1 MQYGHF
7 DDKKREYVIETPQTP
22 YPWINYLGSEK
33 YFAMMSQT
41 SGGYSF
47 YQDARLR
54 RITRWR
60 YNNVPVDMGGRYFY
74 IRHDDG
80 DIWTPS
86 FMPMRSELQAYECRH
101 GLDYTRITSR
111 RNDLECSQL
120 SFVPTGV
127 DGEIHRLTLTNH
139 ADTAQSFK
147 VFSFIEFCLWDA
159 LDDQTNFQRNLSL
172 AEMEIVGS
180 AIYHKTEYRERRNHY
195 AFYWTDADI
204 VGFDTDRDTFL
215 GMYRGFGDARV
226 PKSGQPGNSI
236 ASGWSPI
243 ASHAVE
249 VSLQPGESR
258 DITFLLAYV
267 ENPEDEKWEAPG
279 VINKSRAEALQ
290 SRFAKP
296 GAVDEAFAELRAK
309 WDRILSVMSV
319 EMDDEKFG
327 RMVNI
332 WNPRQVMATF
342 NLSRSAS
349 YFESGIGRGMGF
361 RDSNQDL
368 LGFVQFDAERSRERL
383 LDLAATQF
391 EDGGS
396 YHQFQPLTKRGNDA
410 SGTNFNDD
418 PMWMILAAAN
428 YIKETGDFD
437 VLDVDVPFNNNPETS
452 GTLLEHLKRSFYHV
466 VGNRGPHGLPLIGRA
481 DWNDCLNLNSGST
494 EPGESF
500 QTGPNRRDGKTAE
513 SVLIAGLFC
522 AIGPEYA
529 ELCRR
534 KGLVSDAEAAEKALA
549 DMRDA
554 VMQHGW
560 DGKWFTRAYDA
571 DGGKVGSTQCEEGK
585 IFIEPQGF
593 CVMGG
598 LGVDDGRAVQALD
611 SAAEYLDSDH
621 GMVLLQPAYT
631 KFNPKLGEIS
641 TYPPGYKENAG
652 IFCHNN
658 PWIIIAETVVGRGDR
673 AFDLYRKI
681 APAYR
686 EEISDIHRMEPYV
699 FAQMIAGKDAPRHGE
714 AKNSWLTGCA
724 AWTYL
729 AATQYI
735 LGIRPD
741 YDGLRVDPCVPS
753 DWKHFT
759 VTRKFRGCEITI
771 EVDNS
776 SGVMKGVSSL
786 EIDGKTI
793 DGNIIPADAL
803 ASPKLNVKAIM
814 S

>member
-1 MQYGHF
+1 MQFGHF
-7 DDKKREYVIETPQTP
+7 DDKNREYVIETPETP

-74 IRHDDG
+74 IRHDAG
-80 DIWTPS
+80 DTWTPS
-86 FMPMRSELQAYECRH
+86 FMPMRSKLQSYECRH

-111 RNDLECSQL
+111 RNNLECCQL
-120 SFVPTGV
+120 SFVPIGV

-139 ADTAQSFK
+139 ADKAQPFN

-172 AEMEIVGS
+172 AEMEVVGS
-180 AIYHKTEYRERRNHY
+180 AIYHKTEYRERRNHF

-204 VGFDTDRDTFL
+204 VGFDTDRDAFL
-215 GMYRGFGDARV
+215 GMYHGFDDPQV
-226 PKSGQPGNSI
+226 PMSGQPGNSI

-243 ASHAVE
+243 ASHAVK
-249 VSLQPGESR
+249 VNLQPGESR

-267 ENPEDEKWEAPG
+267 ENPEDDKWEAPG
-279 VINKSRAEALQ
+279 IINKSRAEALQ
-290 SRFAKP
+290 ARFAQS
-296 GAVDEAFAELRAK
+296 GAVDEAFEKLRAK
-309 WDRILSVMSV
+309 WDTTLSVMSV
-319 EMDDEKFG
+319 DMADKKFS

-368 LGFVQFDAERSRERL
+368 LGFVQFDSQRSRERL

-410 SGTNFNDD
+410 SGSNFNDD
-418 PMWMILAAAN
+418 PMWMILAAAA
-428 YIKETGDFD
+428 YVKETGDFD
-437 VLDVDVPFNNNPETS
+437 VLDVDVPFNNTPETS
-452 GTLLEHLKRSFYHV
+452 ATLLEHLKRSFYHAV
-466 VGNRGPHGLPLIGRA
+466 NNRGPHRLPLIGRA

-534 KGLVSDAEAAEKALA
+534 KGLDSDAEAAEKALA

-560 DGKWFTRAYDA
+560 DGKWFMRAYDA
-571 DGGKVGSTQCEEGK
+571 DGGKVGSNECEEGK

-593 CVMGG
+593 CVMAG
-598 LGVDDGRAVQALD
+598 LGVDDGRAIQALD
-611 SAAEYLDSDH
+611 SAAEHLDSEH
-621 GMVLLQPAYT
+621 GMVLVQPAYT
-631 KFNPKLGEIS
+631 RFDPKLGEIS

-658 PWIIIAETVVGRGDR
+658 PWVIIAETIMGRGDR

-686 EEISDIHRMEPYV
+686 EEISEIHRMEPYV

-724 AWTYL
+724 AWTYI

-735 LGIRPD
+735 LGIRPE
-741 YDGLRVDPCVPS
+741 YDGLRVDPCIPS
-753 DWKHFT
+753 DWKQFT
-759 VTRKFRGCEITI
+759 VTRRFRNCEITI

-776 SGVMKGVSSL
+776 SSIMKGVNRL
-786 EIDGKTI
+786 EIDGKAI
-793 DGNIIPADAL
+793 DGNLIPADAL
-803 ASPKLNVKAIM
+803 TASKLNVKAIM